1 MLAAVDSPRGS
12 IFPCGGFVVEQLHTT
27 SLLVMHVF
35 QATADGT
42 AGSDILFSTREMGA
56 EQLREATCLSHY
68 YR

>member
-1 MLAAVDSPRGS
+1 MLAAIDSPHGS
-12 IFPCGGFVVEQLHTT
+12 VFPCGGVIVEQLHTT

-56 EQLREATCLSHY
+56 EQLREATYLSHFDY
-68 YR
+68 